1 MSLLRRRTIEAKTPD
16 QIRIMRRAGLVV
28 AQTLDLARTA
38 ATAGVTTADLDAAA
52 EESIRSSGAT
62 PSFKG
67 YHGFPASLCISVND
81 EVVHGI
87 PGSRVLADG
96 DLVSIDCGAIVDGWH
111 GDAAITVIVGGDDCA
126 AARAADAAVLHDTE
140 RAMWAGIAAL
150 RPGHRL
156 YDVGQAIESSI
167 TTASSRRRGDGH
179 DVRYG
184 IVEDY
189 VGHGIGTSMHMDPHV
204 PNYAVQGKGPS
215 VPVGA
220 TLAIEPM
227 VTLGTIETTTL
238 DDDWTVITTDGSRAA
253 HWEHTV
259 AVTSGGLWVLTALDG
274 GRDGLGLAGA
284 AYGPL
289 G

>member
-1 MSLLRRRTIEAKTPD
+1 MSLLRRRSVQAKKPGHILT
-16 QIRIMRRAGLVV
+16 MRRAGLVV
-28 AQTLDLARTA
+28 SHTLQLARGLAVAGISTA
-38 ATAGVTTADLDAAA
+38 EIDREA
-52 EESIRSSGAT
+52 ERVIRDSGAT

-67 YHGFPASLCISVND
+67 YYGFPASLCISVND

-87 PGSRVLADG
+87 PGSRVLANG

-111 GDAAITVIVGGDDCA
+111 GDAAISLIVGGA
-126 AARAADAAVLHDTE
+126 EAARFQDIAVMHDTE
-140 RAMWAGIAAL
+140 QAMWAGIAAL

-156 YDVGQAIESSI
+156 YDVGEAIE
-167 TTASSRRRGDGH
+167 ASVDAAVQHRAQAGQA
-179 DVRYG
+179 VQYG

-189 VGHGIGTSMHMDPHV
+189 VGHGIGTSMHMEPHV
-204 PNYAVQGKGPS
+204 PNYAVEGKGPM

-227 VTLGTIETTTL
+227 VTLGTIQTRTL
-238 DDDWTVITTDGSRAA
+238 ADDWTVITTDGSRAA

-259 AVTSGGLWVLTALDG
+259 AVTDGGLWVLTALDG
-274 GRDGLGLAGA
+274 GQQALSLAGA
-284 AYGPL
+284 TYGPL